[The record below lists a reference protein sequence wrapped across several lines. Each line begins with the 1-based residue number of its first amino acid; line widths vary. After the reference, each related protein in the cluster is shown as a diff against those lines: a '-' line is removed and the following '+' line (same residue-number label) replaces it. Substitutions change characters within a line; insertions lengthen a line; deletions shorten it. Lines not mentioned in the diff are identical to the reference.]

1 MADILVSDDQNF
13 IRMLLKK
20 ILEHEGHN
28 VILSENG
35 DKTLELLKQNKPSIV
50 ITDIFMPG
58 EMNGE
63 DVINELKS
71 NYPEINVIAMSA
83 SENFPF
89 KEAKP
94 DIFMPGEMNG
104 EDVINELKSNYPEI
118 NVIAMSASENF
129 PFKEARPDIFMEK
142 PFKGHELIHA
152 VNSLLSENPAVS
164 VGEV

>member
-1 MADILVSDDQNF
+1 MADIIVSDDQNL
-13 IRMLLKK
+13 IRTLLKK
-20 ILEHEGHN
+20 ILENEGHN

-35 DKTLELLKQNKPSIV
+35 DETLELLKRNKPSIV
-50 ITDIFMPG
+50 IT
-58 EMNGE
+58 
-63 DVINELKS
+63 
-71 NYPEINVIAMSA
+71 
-83 SENFPF
+83 
-89 KEAKP
+89 

-142 PFKGHELIHA
+142 PFKGHEVINA
-152 VNSLLSENPAVS
+152 VNSLLNENIAVP